1 MLGDLLPLMPAR
13 HSKKRGSDA
22 VFTYDERKKQVGEV
36 TNRLGAD
43 SQLPFG
49 HCNLTLTAIS
59 EGAESVV
66 SPSGRIYGKEAILEY
81 LLSKTRD
88 LKLLQV
94 LYEEQCMRKLQEEEE
109 AKESAERMAAAQF
122 AATQDGVQGIVV
134 GGGKDER
141 SLYINSSARK
151 KLIDD
156 RSIAVRIE
164 ELKAISPWLAQF
176 TPSAKAKDLKA
187 PPKRP
192 PSPCSGQP
200 LRAKDLYPIVLS
212 RDADDDQAVVCSVSG
227 KRITSQPVVYLKPS
241 HVYMLEECYKH
252 LALPTM
258 TCPLTSKPFLASDVV
273 ELHQAGS
280 SFAGG
285 GVPVEATKWRPT
297 KL

>member
-1 MLGDLLPLMPAR
+1 MPSR

-22 VFTYDERKKQVGEV
+22 VFTYDERKKQVGEE
-36 TNRLGAD
+36 TNRLGGD

-109 AKESAERMAAAQF
+109 AKETEYRAAAAQF
-122 AATQDGVQGIVV
+122 VATQDGVQGIVV
-134 GGGKDER
+134 GGNKDER
-141 SLYINSSARK
+141 SLYINSSSRK

-156 RSIAVRIE
+156 RSLDERVA

-200 LRAKDLYPIVLS
+200 LRAKDLFPIILA
-212 RDADDDQAVVCSVSG
+212 RDAVDQAVVCSVSG

-241 HVYMLEECYKH
+241 NVYMLEECFKQ
-252 LALPTM
+252 LALPSM

-273 ELHQAGS
+273 HLHQAGS

-285 GVPVEATKWRPT
+285 GAPVEATKWRPT